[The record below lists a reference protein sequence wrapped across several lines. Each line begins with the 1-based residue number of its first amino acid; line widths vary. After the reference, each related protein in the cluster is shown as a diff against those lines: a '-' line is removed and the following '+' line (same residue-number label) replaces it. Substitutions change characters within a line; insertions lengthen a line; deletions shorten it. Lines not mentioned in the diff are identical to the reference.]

1 MALFSSSAA
10 FITWIV
16 QYYLKMKDNL
26 LIHRFRWAFKEN
38 KKENSHLFL
47 QRSNQYNWES
57 MSVFLLELIW
67 RKISIGNLLS
77 CCLHCWLI
85 GWMLFRVEG
94 QWSSQ
99 GGASFGFSFALV
111 VVAALIYLL
120 DIGIIYIATRE
131 QDRNRK
137 TKLLHG
143 LPGKQAGDTMLY
155 WGETTTAQQTLS
167 ENFGTVDSTEN
178 LIPSL

>member
-1 MALFSSSAA
+1 M
-10 FITWIV
+10 
-16 QYYLKMKDNL
+16 
-26 LIHRFRWAFKEN
+26 
-38 KKENSHLFL
+38 
-47 QRSNQYNWES
+47 
-57 MSVFLLELIW
+57 
-67 RKISIGNLLS
+67 LS
-77 CCLHCWLI
+77 
-85 GWMLFRVEG
+85 RVEG

-155 WGETTTAQQTLS
+155 
-167 ENFGTVDSTEN
+167 
-178 LIPSL
+178 